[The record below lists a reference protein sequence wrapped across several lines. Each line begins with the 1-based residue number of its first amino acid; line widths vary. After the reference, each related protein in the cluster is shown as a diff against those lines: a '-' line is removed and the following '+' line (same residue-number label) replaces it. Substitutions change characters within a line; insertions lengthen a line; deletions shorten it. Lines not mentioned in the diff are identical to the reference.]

1 MCEVSPGIVWAG
13 GYGPDILL
21 IDKRDLSEKYVSLPE
36 NNNGKI
42 CPDRYVRHIVKD
54 RQNNI
59 WLGGYH
65 NVVCHNPRTG
75 SNRYYRGVKSVT
87 CLLEK
92 DDGQTMWV
100 GTKLGLF
107 LLDKRSGR
115 YSKLKLLSE
124 SCHINTLNTDSEG
137 NLYIGTNGS
146 GLLVYNDRH
155 KRYIIIPHQ
164 TVP

>member
-1 MCEVSPGIVWAG
+1 
-13 GYGPDILL
+13 
-21 IDKRDLSEKYVSLPE
+21 
-36 NNNGKI
+36 
-42 CPDRYVRHIVKD
+42 
-54 RQNNI
+54 
-59 WLGGYH
+59 
-65 NVVCHNPRTG
+65 
-75 SNRYYRGVKSVT
+75 
-87 CLLEK
+87 
-92 DDGQTMWV
+92 

-155 KRYIIIPHQ
+155 KKIHHYSTSNSPLISDNILTILCSVNGNVIMSTEDGISSFIPSKKMFHNWTKDTGLKNSFFIPQ
-164 TVP
+164 AGIVRQGGNLLFGTSHGGLEFNGNLS